1 MGVFSTSSLEWIF
14 QYATI
19 FAAIFGG
26 LSLTLALISAFSG
39 YEVSDRLQKESNEKI
54 SEANVRAEEA
64 KSVAA
69 EANKIAEGERLER
82 VKIEEKLSPRRISIE
97 QQKSLS
103 KKLSSLANVDGV
115 RQSVAVFPTSSSFE
129 SSRLADEIAN
139 TLKAAGWDVNRN
151 AVTFGHS
158 YSVSGIG
165 LLTSSNSRGIA
176 VANEFVK
183 AFNDERLLSFI
194 FSAKRIGCEEMNMPQ
209 DKMSANP
216 WCSQISIFVGDH
228 P

>member
-129 SSRLADEIAN
+129 SSRLADEI
-139 TLKAAGWDVNRN
+139 L
-151 AVTFGHS
+151 
-158 YSVSGIG
+158 
-165 LLTSSNSRGIA
+165 
-176 VANEFVK
+176 
-183 AFNDERLLSFI
+183 
-194 FSAKRIGCEEMNMPQ
+194 
-209 DKMSANP
+209 
-216 WCSQISIFVGDH
+216 
-228 P
+228 